1 MSPAKFDLGCAV
13 CTCARGC
20 SRSHLGARACARRVR
35 WIITSQCRHMTT
47 QDPTAA
53 PRTQLINLR
62 RALEPLDAG
71 ERGAWASAG
80 LSPEARAR
88 AAQRAVASQRGR
100 LGARGVAAAPT
111 KKAANTSEP
120 VEKKGASLA
129 KKWRGRD
136 FLLHTA
142 ESSVRPKG
150 VLLSILL
157 SCEPR
162 LRYPADRVGVR
173 RDDVV
178 GADVDGVR
186 DAASLGGGAVLGRA
200 GGG

>member
-1 MSPAKFDLGCAV
+1 M

-62 RALEPLDAG
+62 RALESLDAG

-111 KKAANTSEP
+111 KKAAKITNTSLP
-120 VEKKGASLA
+120 TKKGGLPREKVA
-129 KKWRGRD
+129 RGRVKKVAI
-136 FLLHTA
+136 FSLPHNHATPLSRAGALHTEPLPRA
-142 ESSVRPKG
+142 FTHRQLPSPAAA
-150 VLLSILL
+150 L
-157 SCEPR
+157 EPR
-162 LRYPADRVGVR
+162 AV
-173 RDDVV
+173 
-178 GADVDGVR
+178 
-186 DAASLGGGAVLGRA
+186 AASLEA
-200 GGG
+200 

>member
-1 MSPAKFDLGCAV
+1 MHTLRVHECERARMCSP
-13 CTCARGC
+13 
-20 SRSHLGARACARRVR
+20 HLGACACARRVR
-35 WIITSQCRHMTT
+35 WSIPSQCWHMTT
-47 QDPTAA
+47 QNPAAA

-62 RALEPLDAG
+62 RALESLDAG

-120 VEKKGASLA
+120 VEKRGPPSRKSGAGETSYSTRPSLPSA
-129 KKWRGRD
+129 RKVCCCQYCCLASHGN
-136 FLLHTA
+136 TA
-142 ESSVRPKG
+142 V
-150 VLLSILL
+150 
-157 SCEPR
+157 
-162 LRYPADRVGVR
+162 DRVGVR

-178 GADVDGVR
+178 GADVDGVP
-186 DAASLGGGAVLGRA
+186 SLGGGAVLGRA